1 MKVAITKEQS
11 LQYAR
16 LLVAATADGADPPD
30 LNQPVTVWKLMT
42 DTLVYQMG
50 GLLVAETVPAG
61 ELIYPNGSPITGYAQ
76 RSRAIVGW
84 KDKKGFLVAQGE
96 VHVRAENVLKRFM
109 CCRCRCPGAILA
121 LEEVPLGQEI
131 FLEGIRNIEAHMNRR
146 RLPIAECLSC
156 HCFDKLSG
164 TNAEPASDQDSELLA
179 ELFRQMR
186 HSKAVQ
192 PPTVVV

>member
-42 DTLVYQMG
+42 DTSVYQMG

-61 ELIYPNGSPITGYAQ
+61 ELIYPNGSPISGYAQ
-76 RSRAIVGW
+76 RSRVIVGW
-84 KDKKGFLVAQGE
+84 KDKKGFPVTHGK
-96 VHVRAENVLKRFM
+96 VSVRAENVLKRFM
-109 CCRCRCPGAILA
+109 CCRCHRQGTILA
-121 LEEVPLGQEI
+121 LEEVPIGDGI
-131 FLEGIRNIEAHMNRR
+131 FMEGIRNIEAHMNRR
-146 RLPIAECLSC
+146 RLPIVGCSRC
-156 HCFDKLSG
+156 GCSDRLSG

-186 HSKAVQ
+186 YSQAIT